1 MDDETKNAIIEI
13 LHRCIDRAI
22 KRVSRDKTCRPFH
35 EALLTRELV
44 TAASFERSFSTS
56 FGQGPI
62 EEISKILVLSTGA
75 ECERQ
80 KETRVNVNK
89 GALDEIDR
97 ILSALRS
104 GDSSPNWKRE
114 QARVLAFSKGD
125 FVQRRV
131 LSDLWFKRGGVE
143 SFISIK
149 TVKPNIDQAEIV
161 KKDLL
166 LLKAHD
172 KNYQTFL
179 GLYYNP
185 GGTERE
191 AYNWAVPSKIFD
203 MIHDD
208 CVLIG
213 REYWDLVGGKGAYA
227 ALLEIFHAVGED
239 TRRQL
244 HTIGQSSTHQF

>member
-1 MDDETKNAIIEI
+1 MKKDTKASIIKI

-22 KRVSRDKTCRPFH
+22 KRVSVDKTYRPFH
-35 EALLTRELV
+35 EALLTKELV
-44 TAASFERSFSTS
+44 AASAFERSFSTS

-62 EEISKILVLSTGA
+62 EEISEILAISTGA
-75 ECERQ
+75 ESKRQ

-89 GALDEIDR
+89 GAVDEIDR

-104 GDSSPNWKRE
+104 GDSSPNWKKE
-114 QARVLAFSKGD
+114 QAKVLAFTKGD

-131 LSDLWFKRGGVE
+131 LSDLWIKRGTIE

-149 TVKPNIDQAEIV
+149 TVKPNIDQTEIV
-161 KKDLL
+161 KKDML

-172 KNYQTFL
+172 KKCQTFL

-185 GGTERE
+185 GGPERE
-191 AYNWAVPSKIFD
+191 DYNWSVPSKIFD
-203 MIHDD
+203 MINDE

-213 REYWDLVGGKGAYA
+213 QEYWDFVGGKGTYA
-227 ALLEIFHAVGED
+227 ALLDIFGEVGEE
-239 TRRQL
+239 TREQL
-244 HTIGQSSTHQF
+244 QKLGH